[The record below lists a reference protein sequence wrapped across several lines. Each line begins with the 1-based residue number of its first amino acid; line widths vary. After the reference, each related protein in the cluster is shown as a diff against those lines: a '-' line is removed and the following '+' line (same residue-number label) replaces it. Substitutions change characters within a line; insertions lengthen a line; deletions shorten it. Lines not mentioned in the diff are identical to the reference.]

1 MKTLALKRPDVK
13 RPAIARP
20 AMPRPE
26 GVVDVRKVKSAAGGA
41 GPAQLTWV
49 IAYSERI
56 LPGSPGHAAIR
67 AFAGTLKA
75 PRNVEQSVMLLPV
88 MAREAPPAEAR
99 PPAHAPTHAP
109 THAPKKARVKRRAK
123 ARAKAAAKPRA
134 NVRAK
139 VQAKR
144 AMKPGVKSRAK
155 PARKPPRRPARR
167 RTTR

>member
-13 RPAIARP
+13 RPAITRP

-26 GVVDVRKVKSAAGGA
+26 GVVDVRKVKSAAGGE

-56 LPGSPGHAAIR
+56 LPGSPGHEAIR

-88 MAREAPPAEAR
+88 MARAAPPAEAR
-99 PPAHAPTHAP
+99 PPAPPAQP
-109 THAPKKARVKRRAK
+109 PKKARVKRRAK
-123 ARAKAAAKPRA
+123 ARAKL
-134 NVRAK
+134 RAK
-139 VQAKR
+139 VQSKR
-144 AMKPGVKSRAK
+144 AKTHAKAKTKPTPRK
-155 PARKPPRRPARR
+155 PARRPTRR
-167 RTTR
+167 RIAATTTGARSKSSA